1 MYCLSMR
8 WGYLLSVLQYF
19 NKFYVKWGK
28 VLIEAYYITFNHIFQ
43 RILVIIK
50 RLFIHIKDHH
60 LYY

>member
-28 VLIEAYYITFNHIFQ
+28 VLIEAYCITFNHIFQ